1 MPKTNWFRWS
11 ETQSDF
17 LKLNRLFL
25 EISRKWSRGRKRIYD
40 LAATKIRQV
49 CSNRKLNI
57 KSTFNIKKSVD

>member
-17 LKLNRLFL
+17 LKLNRLVL

-40 LAATKIRQV
+40 LAATTIKASLQQQ
-49 CSNRKLNI
+49 NI
-57 KSTFNIKKSVD
+57 EYKKHI

>member
-17 LKLNRLFL
+17 LKLNKLFL

-40 LAATKIRQV
+40 LDATVKLRQV

-57 KSTFNIKKSVD
+57 KKHI